1 MALWHVYLHG
11 RQASS
16 TACMRYSVLLNLI
29 KLPIEPHSC
38 AKEPPAATDE
48 ADMEERMCAACMESD
63 P

>member
-1 MALWHVYLHG
+1 
-11 RQASS
+11 
-16 TACMRYSVLLNLI
+16 MRYSVLLNLI